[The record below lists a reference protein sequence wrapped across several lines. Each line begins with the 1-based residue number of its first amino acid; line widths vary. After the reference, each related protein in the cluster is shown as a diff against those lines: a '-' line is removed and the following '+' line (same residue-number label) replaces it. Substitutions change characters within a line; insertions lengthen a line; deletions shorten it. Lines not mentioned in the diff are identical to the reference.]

1 MSEKALFQR
10 TLRQGRRQMARNTVA
25 ICATGP
31 LQYLAITGK
40 VVAMEKVSVNDTQNP
55 KVFC

>member
-25 ICATGP
+25 IRATGP

-40 VVAMEKVSVNDTQNP
+40 VVAMEKVSFSDKQIP

>member
-1 MSEKALFQR
+1 
-10 TLRQGRRQMARNTVA
+10 MARNTVA

-40 VVAMEKVSVNDTQNP
+40 VVAMEKVSFNDTQNP
-55 KVFC
+55 NVFC